1 MDTQNRT
8 SRSEG
13 LDKIIESMY
22 TPVTEG
28 KSHNCATHVEHSKWG
43 KGECIAEG
51 HAEPDENGNVAWY
64 NVIFEHGTEKVNTDD
79 VKVVKS
85 SHHVHPTLRGRPGH
99 SSHKPSRTKKKKKV
113 NETDDWANRRIDHSA
128 NPRKRIKISPG
139 AGEAYLKRKQA
150 EAEAEGWERCPHEC
164 YPDREGTFRH
174 HTGEICP
181 ECEGRGFVAPDHIS
195 PGERPATEPRDVEI
209 PGDAAR
215 DHGLYASVKTSDQIV
230 EDDSLDAWN
239 AKMQGEEGFQIGD
252 FVDIDDPDDEYASQ
266 AEWVVVQVE
275 GDSVTVAKV
284 DENDVRTLPAQNV
297 TRTGGG
303 STSQVSSMLDDA
315 AGGDFMSYLNK
326 IEFDDRGAAA
336 LVEWL
341 ARYNLG
347 AS

>member
-13 LDKIIESMY
+13 LDKIVESMY
-22 TPVTEG
+22 SPVTEG

-43 KGECIAEG
+43 HGACIAEG
-51 HAEPDENGNVAWY
+51 HAEPDANGNVAWY

-85 SHHVHPTLRGRPGH
+85 SHHMHA
-99 SSHKPSRTKKKKKV
+99 SHKPKKKKKA
-113 NETDDWANRRIDHSA
+113 NEARDPRI
-128 NPRKRIKISPG
+128 NISRQR
-139 AGEAYLKRKQA
+139 GEEYLKTKK
-150 EAEAEGWERCPHEC
+150 AEAEGWRRCPHKCKPDDKGIYRMTDGAFCDEC
-164 YPDREGTFRH
+164 DGKGYVPQ
-174 HTGEICP
+174 
-181 ECEGRGFVAPDHIS
+181 DHIS
-195 PGERPATEPRDVEI
+195 PGARGKLDV
-209 PGDAAR
+209 PSTDTDRVQGM
-215 DHGLYASVKTSDQIV
+215 YASVKV
-230 EDDSLDAWN
+230 EDNSLDAWN
-239 AKMQGEEGFQIGD
+239 TKMQGEEGFQSGD
-252 FVDIDDPDDEYASQ
+252 FVDIEDPDDEYASQ

-275 GDSVTVAKV
+275 GDEVTVAKV

-303 STSQVSSMLDDA
+303 STSQVSSMLDAA
-315 AGGDFMSYLNK
+315 AGGDFISHLNS
-326 IEFDDRGAAA
+326 IEFDERGAAA

>member
-85 SHHVHPTLRGRPGH
+85 SHHMHA
-99 SSHKPSRTKKKKKV
+99 SRKRNKKKV
-113 NETDDWANRRIDHSA
+113 KANEAG
-128 NPRKRIKISPG
+128 NPKINISTKRGEEFLKKG
-139 AGEAYLKRKQA
+139 AVEV
-150 EAEAEGWERCPHEC
+150 ERCPHDC
-164 YPDREGTFRH
+164 KPDAAGVYRH
-174 HTGEICP
+174 PDQAAGAGDAAPICP
-181 ECEGRGFVAPDHIS
+181 ECGGKGYVPGKKATGRRPSGLSRYKDPAIGRS
-195 PGERPATEPRDVEI
+195 PSQEFGM
-209 PGDAAR
+209 
-215 DHGLYASVKTSDQIV
+215 LASVKV
-230 EDDSLDAWN
+230 EDNSLDAWN
-239 AKMQGEEGFQIGD
+239 TKMQGEEGFQIGD

-303 STSQVSSMLDDA
+303 STSQVSSMLDAA
-315 AGGDFMSYLNK
+315 AGGDFISYLNT
-326 IEFDDRGAAA
+326 IEFEERGAAA